1 MILSDIAKLR
11 KMPDL
16 AKKIET
22 YQPQPD
28 PMAQKKMELEIQLL
42 EAQLQNEIA
51 QSQERQA
58 NAQLNMAKVGTEQ
71 VKAGNIQSDTD
82 LNNLDFV
89 EQESGVKQERAKELH
104 GEQARSQAQLKLLD
118 RQFQREDNKLD
129 LVKEYI
135 KSRNKQKWFIVRGVS
150 PLLLTSPRYWLT

>member
-1 MILSDIAKLR
+1 MSQMILADIAKLR

-16 AKKIET
+16 AKKIEA

-42 EAQLQNEIA
+42 EAQLQNEMA

-82 LNNLDFV
+82 LKNLDFV

-104 GEQARSQAQLKLLD
+104 GEQARSQAQLKLMD
-118 RQFQREDNKLD
+118 RQFQKEDNKID

-135 KSRNKQKWFIVRGVS
+135 KSHNKKK
-150 PLLLTSPRYWLT
+150 